1 MPRITCWNPG
11 VTPSMVGV
19 AMRSRCS
26 GTTPQ
31 RTSAGRG
38 NRKGRVTD
46 RATQGEGDEMTP
58 DRAGHGTSTVSSRA
72 PETVALIMNGV
83 SSPGYRSHFGVGVMR
98 RCRVRLGRSGREP
111 WAFRIVTHCLSM
123 GMGVSVAT
131 GLAGIH
137 GRRIH
142 HMPELDHP
150 IVLALMALS
159 RAFLFL
165 LFRRVRW
172 Q

>member
-1 MPRITCWNPG
+1 MPGSAGSI
-11 VTPSMVGV
+11 
-19 AMRSRCS
+19 RSRAL
-26 GTTPQ
+26 GIP
-31 RTSAGRG
+31 
-38 NRKGRVTD
+38 NR
-46 RATQGEGDEMTP
+46 
-58 DRAGHGTSTVSSRA
+58 H
-72 PETVALIMNGV
+72 
-83 SSPGYRSHFGVGVMR
+83 
-98 RCRVRLGRSGREP
+98 
-111 WAFRIVTHCLSM
+111 HCLSM